1 MIVSTGTKL
10 KDLGV
15 ILNLEIGGMP
25 IQFVKQYNYLGIIL
39 DAEMSLIPLMK
50 NIKKRVNNR
59 MFQLRKIRKYINKQ
73 AAIMIYK
80 QTILPIFDYAGF
92 LLISVNA
99 GDKHDLQVMQN
110 DALRF
115 CNGLKLLDMMPV
127 ALLHNSVH
135 LLSLEQRRQKQVLK
149 IMFIQAKKGRSRVVT
164 NVNTRS
170 QTKYVFKTET
180 EIGRKYEKSS
190 YYLGTILCNG
200 LDRETQD
207 SDSIF
212 SFKRKIDKVYKK
224 YNPLM

>member
-1 MIVSTGTKL
+1 MFADDCILYTIGNNWNYVHAKLQAELNPLAYWFSVNGLKINIEKTKSMVVSTGTKL
-10 KDLGV
+10 KNLGV
-15 ILNLEIGGMP
+15 ILNLEMSGMP

-127 ALLHNSVH
+127 A
-135 LLSLEQRRQKQVLK
+135 
-149 IMFIQAKKGRSRVVT
+149 
-164 NVNTRS
+164 
-170 QTKYVFKTET
+170 
-180 EIGRKYEKSS
+180 
-190 YYLGTILCNG
+190 
-200 LDRETQD
+200 
-207 SDSIF
+207 
-212 SFKRKIDKVYKK
+212 
-224 YNPLM
+224 